1 MIGIL
6 GGMGTQAGLD
16 FCNKLAVL
24 NRGKIDQEYPLFLL
38 YNKSN
43 IPGRPESIGVQTGNL
58 STSKPN
64 KKNKKRYQAVLN
76 SLLKGCKLL
85 QKNNCKFIVI
95 PCNTAHYWFED
106 LKKKIK
112 IPIINMPY
120 EVFKQTKK
128 TCKKNSK
135 IGLLATEGTLK
146 TGVYNKIFDKKFKLE
161 FPTESLQKKCVNRSI
176 RLVKM
181 GNVKLAEKAIRP
193 AINYL
198 LKQKCKKIILGC
210 TELPI
215 AIFAFKS
222 FKNVNSSKIFL
233 DPNLILAE
241 SSMIKHKSKNVRKNK

>member
-16 FCNKLAVL
+16 FCNKLAML

-43 IPGRPESIGVQTGNL
+43 IPGRPESIGVQTSEFSDLPRNAQN
-58 STSKPN
+58 TIKYN
-64 KKNKKRYQAVLN
+64 KVLR
-76 SLLKGCKLL
+76 SLLDGCRSLEKSG
-85 QKNNCKFIVI
+85 CKFIVI
-95 PCNTAHYWFED
+95 PCNTAHYWYED

-112 IPIINMPY
+112 IPIVNMPK
-120 EVFKQTKK
+120 EVFLHTKRI
-128 TCKKNSK
+128 CKKNSK

-146 TGVYNKIFDKKFKLE
+146 TKIYEKIFKNNYKLIS
-161 FPTESLQKKCVNRSI
+161 PQHDLQIKSVNKTI
-176 RLVKM
+176 KHVKM
-181 GNVKLAEKAIRP
+181 GNIKLAEKTIKP

-198 LKQKCKKIILGC
+198 IKNNCKKIILGC

-222 FKNVNSSKIFL
+222 LKNVKMSKLYL
-233 DPNLILAE
+233 DPNLILAN
-241 SSMIKHKSKNVRKNK
+241 SSMAKYKK

>member
-24 NRGKIDQEYPLFLL
+24 NRGKIDQEYPLFIL

-43 IPGRPESIGVQTGNL
+43 IPGRPESIGSQTKNL
-58 STSKPN
+58 SNRSTN
-64 KKNKKRYQAVLN
+64 KKSKIKYERVLK

-85 QKNNCKFIVI
+85 EKNKCKFIVI
-95 PCNTAHYWFED
+95 PCNTAHYWYDD
-106 LKKKIK
+106 LRKKIN
-112 IPIINMPY
+112 IPIINMPK
-120 EVFKQTKK
+120 EVFKFTKK
-128 TCKKNSK
+128 NCKKNSK
-135 IGLLATEGTLK
+135 VGLLATEGTLK
-146 TGVYNKIFDKKFKLE
+146 TGVYNNFFDKNYNLVIPPENIQKNSVNKAIKF
-161 FPTESLQKKCVNRSI
+161 
-176 RLVKM
+176 VKM
-181 GNVKLAEKAIRP
+181 GNVREAEKAIKP

-198 LKQKCKKIILGC
+198 MSLKCKKIILGC

-222 FKNVNSSKIFL
+222 FKNIKSSKIFL

-241 SSMIKHKSKNVRKNK
+241 SAMAKHKN